1 MKGTGSLHSCKRV
14 TGGAGAGGLQEAQG
28 APEMVLPLRR
38 FAIFGLG
45 GRTGRP
51 RVSEGDSGGLPE
63 FILGSPKVILEL
75 SGGHFGFFECNV

>member
-14 TGGAGAGGLQEAQG
+14 TGGAGAGGVQEYRG

-51 RVSEGDSGGLPE
+51 RVSEGDSGRLLE
-63 FILGSPKVILEL
+63 LILESPKVILEL
-75 SGGHFGFFECNV
+75 PGVRF

>member
-14 TGGAGAGGLQEAQG
+14 TGGAGAGGLQVYRG

-51 RVSEGDSGGLPE
+51 RVSEGDSGRLPE
-63 FILGSPKVILEL
+63 LILESPKITLEL
-75 SGGHFGFFECNV
+75 SGGHFGLLEGHF